1 MEKIKLNNG
10 LEIPIIGLGTF
21 KAKDKEVYNSVLIA
35 LREGYRHIDTAA
47 IYGNEVEVGK
57 AIKDSGIPR
66 EEIFLT
72 SKLWN
77 SEQGYEEAKK
87 AFESSLEKL
96 GVEYL
101 DLYLIHWHKGVDKA
115 RDSWR
120 ALEELYTAGK
130 IKAIGVSNFTMY
142 HIEKLL
148 ETATVIPVVNQVET
162 HVGLPQYDLQNYC
175 ENKGIK
181 LTAYAPM
188 QAGKIF
194 SNEDME
200 KIAEKH
206 GKSIANIALKF
217 LVDRGI
223 IVIPKSIKEQRII
236 DNKNIFDF
244 TLDSEDKELIKKLWN
259 GMRLF
264 PDPDNCYF

>member
-1 MEKIKLNNG
+1 MNKIKLNNG
-10 LEIPIIGLGTF
+10 LEIPVVGLGTF
-21 KAKDKEVYNSVLIA
+21 KAKNDEVYNSVLIA

-66 EEIFLT
+66 EDIFLT

-77 SEQGYEEAKK
+77 SEQGYESTKK
-87 AFESSLEKL
+87 AFENSLEKL
-96 GVEYL
+96 GVDYL
-101 DLYLIHWHKGVDKA
+101 DLYLIHWHKGIEKA
-115 RDSWR
+115 RESWK
-120 ALEELYTAGK
+120 AMEELYTEGE

-148 ETATVIPVVNQVET
+148 ETATVTPVINQVET
-162 HVGLPQYDLQNYC
+162 HVGLPQYDLQDYC
-175 ENKGIK
+175 ENNGIK

-194 SNEDME
+194 GNEE
-200 KIAEKH
+200 LKKIAEKH
-206 GKSIANIALKF
+206 EKSIANIALKF

-244 TLDSEDKELIKKLWN
+244 TLDESDKEVINKLWD
-259 GMRLF
+259 GKRIF
-264 PDPDNCYF
+264 PDPDNCSF